1 MSETTDVAPNKLD
14 QAHET
19 LIAALSD
26 LVTGDDYQNLL
37 RMAST
42 FHRYSIGNELL
53 LASQGAVG
61 VVASYKRWQTIDAE
75 DGAKC
80 QVRRGERS
88 LRVLAPVVTSRR
100 EVDEAT
106 GEEVVLRGGAT
117 RFRVVPVFHEG
128 QLVSPPAWP
137 PPPERLTGTP
147 EHFEQAWNVVEGLL
161 VSDGFTLVR
170 GPVPDHPGANGSTDW
185 VTGMVT
191 VRDDLDPA
199 QAFKTLVHELG
210 HVRLHAPAA
219 VGAGDRSVKE
229 VEAESVAFLVAD
241 MLGFDTSAYSMPY
254 VASWAGGDINLVRG
268 TAERSLGA
276 ARKIVEQLEDG
287 LGITLLVDPLRASEL
302 AAVWVLPEG
311 VESRSVQTSVIA
323 ADAPPSAEL
332 AGTAV
337 VAVLSPDE
345 AAAVGSTSVA
355 KGAAR
360 LIEYWSNVARALPDR
375 SRPNPAQAHV
385 TQA

>member
-19 LIAALSD
+19 LIAALSE
-26 LVTGDDYQNLL
+26 LVTGGDYQNLL

-42 FHRYSIGNELL
+42 FHRYSIGNTLL

-61 VVASYKRWQTIDAE
+61 TVASYKRWQTIDAD

-80 QVRRGERS
+80 QVRRGERA
-88 LRVLAPVVTSRR
+88 LRVLAPVTTSRR

-106 GEEVVLRGGAT
+106 GEEMVLRGGAT

-147 EHFEQAWNVVEGLL
+147 EHFERAWNVVEGLL
-161 VSDGFTLVR
+161 ASDGFTLVR
-170 GPVPDHPGANGSTDW
+170 GPVPDHPTANGSTDW
-185 VTGMVT
+185 VTGLVT
-191 VRDDLDPA
+191 VRDDLDLA

-210 HVRLHAPAA
+210 HVRLHAPES
-219 VGAGDRSVKE
+219 VVAGGRSGKE

-254 VASWAGGDINLVRG
+254 VASWASGDINLVRR
-268 TAERSLGA
+268 TAERSLVA

-287 LGITLLVDPLRASEL
+287 LGITLMVDPLRAAEL
-302 AAVWVLPEG
+302 AAAELSPEG
-311 VESRSVQTSVIA
+311 VESPSVPAAAIA
-323 ADAPPSAEL
+323 VAAAPSAEL
-332 AGTAV
+332 ASAAV
-337 VAVLSPDE
+337 VAAASSPAE
-345 AAAVGSTSVA
+345 AVA
-355 KGAAR
+355 KGAVG
-360 LIEYWSNVARALPDR
+360 LIEYWSNIASSEPTIIGPTLPEL
-375 SRPNPAQAHV
+375 
-385 TQA
+385 T

>member
-19 LIAALSD
+19 LMEALSE

-42 FHRYSIGNELL
+42 FHRYSIGNTLF

-61 VVASYKRWQTIDAE
+61 VVASYKRWQTIDAD

-80 QVRRGERS
+80 QVRRGERA
-88 LRVLAPVVTSRR
+88 LRVLAPVTTTRR

-117 RFRVVPVFHEG
+117 RFRIVPVFHEG

-147 EHFEQAWNVVEGLL
+147 EHFARAWNVVEGLL
-161 VSDGFTLVR
+161 ASEGFTLVR
-170 GPVPDHPGANGSTDW
+170 GPVPDHPTANGSTDW
-185 VTGMVT
+185 LTGLVT
-191 VRDDLDPA
+191 VRDDLDLA

-210 HVRLHAPAA
+210 HVRLHAPASA
-219 VGAGDRSVKE
+219 SAGGRSVKE

-254 VASWAGGDINLVRG
+254 VASWAGGNINLVRG

-287 LGITLLVDPLRASEL
+287 LGMTLLVDPLRAAEL
-302 AAVWVLPEG
+302 AAAELSADG
-311 VESRSVQTSVIA
+311 VESRSMPAAAAPAYSV
-323 ADAPPSAEL
+323 PSA
-332 AGTAV
+332 AVARAAV
-337 VAVLSPDE
+337 VKTAPSPVE
-345 AAAVGSTSVA
+345 AAAGASSHMANGAVGLV
-355 KGAAR
+355 K
-360 LIEYWSNVARALPDR
+360 YWSNIASSEPTDVGPTLPEL
-375 SRPNPAQAHV
+375 
-385 TQA
+385 T

>member
-1 MSETTDVAPNKLD
+1 MSETTDVAPNKLV

-37 RMAST
+37 RVAST

-53 LASQGAVG
+53 LASQGAIG

-106 GEEVVLRGGAT
+106 GDEVVLRGGAT

-128 QLVSPPAWP
+128 QLVSPPGWP

-147 EHFEQAWNVVEGLL
+147 EHFERAWNVVEALL
-161 VSDGFTLVR
+161 ASDGFTLVR
-170 GPVPDHPGANGSTDW
+170 GAVPDHPTANGSTDW
-185 VTGMVT
+185 VTGLVT
-191 VRDDLDPA
+191 VREDLDLA

-210 HVRLHAPAA
+210 HVRLHAPES
-219 VGAGDRSVKE
+219 VVSGGRSVKE

-254 VASWAGGDINLVRG
+254 VASWASGDINLVRG

-287 LGITLLVDPLRASEL
+287 LGITLLVDPLRAAEL
-302 AAVWVLPEG
+302 AAAELSPEG
-311 VESRSVQTSVIA
+311 VDSRSAPAAAIAVAAAPSAEVALGAVQTA
-323 ADAPPSAEL
+323 APPSPV
-332 AGTAV
+332 GAV
-337 VAVLSPDE
+337 
-345 AAAVGSTSVA
+345 AVGSASVA
-355 KGAAR
+355 EGAVG
-360 LIEYWSNVARALPDR
+360 LIEYWSNIASSEPTIIGPTLPEL
-375 SRPNPAQAHV
+375 
-385 TQA
+385 T

>member
-19 LIAALSD
+19 LIAALSE

-37 RMAST
+37 RVAST

-75 DGAKC
+75 DGVKC

-106 GEEVVLRGGAT
+106 GEEMVLRGGAT

-147 EHFEQAWNVVEGLL
+147 EHFERAWNVVEGLL

-170 GPVPDHPGANGSTDW
+170 GPVPDHPTANGSTNW
-185 VTGMVT
+185 VTGLVI
-191 VRDDLDPA
+191 VRDDLDLA

-210 HVRLHAPAA
+210 HVRLHAPTAT
-219 VGAGDRSVKE
+219 VAGNRSVKE

-287 LGITLLVDPLRASEL
+287 LGITLMVDPLRAAEL
-302 AAVWVLPEG
+302 AAAELSPEG
-311 VESRSVQTSVIA
+311 VESPSVPAAAIA
-323 ADAPPSAEL
+323 VAAAPSAEL
-332 AGTAV
+332 ASAAV
-337 VAVLSPDE
+337 VAAASSPAE
-345 AAAVGSTSVA
+345 AVA
-355 KGAAR
+355 KGAVG
-360 LIEYWSNVARALPDR
+360 LIEYWSNIASSEPTIIGPTLPEL
-375 SRPNPAQAHV
+375 
-385 TQA
+385 T